1 MAIFKTIRTVLLGQ
15 TRSLVSTRLYVWQ
28 WHQNLFCTTEL
39 FACVMMLSMVSGIVW
54 MLLDVKKPCLGFAQI
69 ILEYTALALQT
80 APVLGIMRSL
90 YLLSLW
96 QRHSISL
103 CLTGTTSFQLQE
115 VPFCSSLVE
124 SGEHVHMLAA
134 YSLHISLHPTTLK
147 SQSFCALSVI

>member
-1 MAIFKTIRTVLLGQ
+1 MGSFKNIKTVPLGQ

-28 WHQNLFCTTEL
+28 WHQNILCTTEL
-39 FACVMMLSMVSGIVW
+39 FAYVMMLSKVSGIVW
-54 MLLDVKKPCLGFAQI
+54 MLLDVKKPSLRFAQI

-80 APVLGIMRSL
+80 APVLGVMRSL

-103 CLTGTTSFQLQE
+103 CLNWTTSFQLQE

-124 SGEHVHMLAA
+124 SAEHVHMLPA

-147 SQSFCALSVI
+147 SQSSCSLSGI